1 MTCKECHSDKLSL
14 FNGETAIHFPG
25 LAGLGKPIVWVFPKL
40 VVCLHCGFTE
50 FTVPERELQVLQTGS
65 PVDGAVVW
73 VEEDGQHSERVSR
86 RAPSPGTND

>member
-1 MTCKECHSDKLSL
+1 MVCKACNSNKQSV
-14 FNGETAIHFPG
+14 FNGETAFHFPG

-73 VEEDGQHSERVSR
+73 VEEGSQ
-86 RAPSPGTND
+86 PSDKVRIRTPSLGAND